1 MPLLRVGRIRRRCE
15 HTGEVAMKT
24 DKEIERLRQA
34 TAVRAAHF
42 EEKAKSRDLAMDG
55 FNASEKREALKLL
68 QSAVS
73 AEKHAKIAA

>member
-1 MPLLRVGRIRRRCE
+1 
-15 HTGEVAMKT
+15 MKT

-34 TAVRAAHF
+34 TAARAAHF
-42 EEKAKSRDLAMDG
+42 EEKAESRDLAGDG
-55 FNASEKREALKLL
+55 FNASAKREALKLL